1 MKNATIV
8 SKLALKALL
17 QNRGRT
23 ILTML
28 GIIIGIMSV
37 ISIVALGDGAQSL
50 ITGAVK
56 KIGTNVISIMPGASD
71 DKGPPASAYGI
82 VVTTLTNEDAQALKD
97 LPNVESVGSYVNGN
111 GNISHGNKSVSGN
124 FSGVNSDYPK
134 VENHN
139 VIFGRFFTENE
150 ANGLSNVAVL
160 GGDMK
165 ELIFPFSDPIGEK
178 IKIKGEVFRVIGV
191 LERKGS
197 TLFENPDNVI
207 LVPLETA
214 QKKLLGYDHLNQ
226 IRVKVDGEENV
237 SVATDAVEK
246 LLRYRHGISNPD
258 NDDFSVRPLISA
270 LESFTAIT
278 DGIKAFLALIAA
290 VSLVVGGIG
299 ITNIMLMTVT
309 ERTREIGLRKAIGAR
324 PADIKNQF
332 VLEAIVLTVVGG
344 IFGILLGLIVTI
356 AVYFIAQSMGL
367 DWQFSFPPIA
377 ALLSVGVSVL
387 IGLTFGVYPAKKA
400 SRLNPIEALR
410 YE

>member
-1 MKNATIV
+1 MNNATII

-17 QNRGRT
+17 QNRGRSV
-23 ILTML
+23 LTML

-37 ISIVALGDGAQSL
+37 ITIVALGDGAQSL

-56 KIGTNVISIMPGASD
+56 RIGTNVISVMPGASD

-111 GNISHGNKSVSGN
+111 GNISHVNKSVSGN
-124 FSGVNSDYPK
+124 FSGVNVDYPK

-139 VIFGRFFTENE
+139 VISGRFFTDNE

-324 PADIKNQF
+324 PVDIKNQF

-344 IFGILLGLIVTI
+344 VFGILMGLMVTV

-377 ALLSVGVSVL
+377 ALLAVGVSVL